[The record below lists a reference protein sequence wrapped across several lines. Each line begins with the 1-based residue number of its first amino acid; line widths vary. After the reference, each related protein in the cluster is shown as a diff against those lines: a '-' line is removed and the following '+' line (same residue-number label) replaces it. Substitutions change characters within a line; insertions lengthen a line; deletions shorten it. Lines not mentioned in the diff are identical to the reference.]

1 MSFKKCRDLILGAI
15 TLALSVFYLVFAQ
28 QIKTRPKITPSYSG
42 ARVIPNLLGVLLAVL
57 SLILIFQGIR
67 QLKKGSDDGKAAAK
81 GDTVAVVETIAVII
95 AYTLL
100 LQPLGFCLSTVLFL
114 FGMMM
119 VLAPADK
126 RNPVL
131 FIIVSVVFTA
141 FVFVAFRIG
150 LQQLL
155 PRGIIESLLGF

>member
-1 MSFKKCRDLILGAI
+1 MFRKCRDLIMGAVM
-15 TLALSVFYLVFAQ
+15 LALSAFYLIFTQ
-28 QIKTRPKITPSYSG
+28 QIKTRPKLTPPYAG
-42 ARVIPNLLGVLLAVL
+42 ARVIPNLLGIILAVL
-57 SLILIFQGIR
+57 SVILIVQGWR
-67 QLKKGSDDGKAAAK
+67 KLKAPQEAEEKGADVLA
-81 GDTVAVVETIAVII
+81 VAETFAVII
-95 AYTLL
+95 GYTVL
-100 LQPLGFCLSTVLFL
+100 LQPAGFILSTVIYLFAQ
-114 FGMMM
+114 MM

-131 FIIVSVVFTA
+131 FIIVSVTFTA

>member
-1 MSFKKCRDLILGAI
+1 MFRKCRDLIMGAVM
-15 TLALSVFYLVFAQ
+15 LALSVFYLIFTQ
-28 QIKTRPKITPSYSG
+28 QIKTRPKLTPPYAG
-42 ARVIPNLLGVLLAVL
+42 ARVIPNLLGIILAVL
-57 SLILIFQGIR
+57 SVILIVQGWR
-67 QLKKGSDDGKAAAK
+67 KLKAPAQAEEKGADVLA
-81 GDTVAVVETIAVII
+81 VAETFAVII
-95 AYTLL
+95 GYTVL
-100 LQPLGFCLSTVLFL
+100 LQSAGFILSTVVYLFAQ
-114 FGMMM
+114 MM

-131 FIIVSVVFTA
+131 FIIVSVAFTA

>member
-1 MSFKKCRDLILGAI
+1 MFRKCRDLIMGAVM
-15 TLALSVFYLVFAQ
+15 LALSAFYLLFTQ
-28 QIKTRPKITPSYSG
+28 QIKTRPKLTPPYAG
-42 ARVIPNLLGVLLAVL
+42 ARVIPNLLGVILAVL
-57 SLILIFQGIR
+57 SVILIVQGWR
-67 QLKKGSDDGKAAAK
+67 KLKAPVQAEEKGADVLA
-81 GDTVAVVETIAVII
+81 VAETFAVII
-95 AYTLL
+95 GYTVL
-100 LQPLGFCLSTVLFL
+100 LQPAGFILSTVIYLFAQ
-114 FGMMM
+114 MM

-131 FIIVSVVFTA
+131 FIIVSVAFTA

>member
-1 MSFKKCRDLILGAI
+1 MFRKCRDLIMGAVM
-15 TLALSVFYLVFAQ
+15 LALSVFYLIFTQ
-28 QIKTRPKITPSYSG
+28 QIKTRPKLTPPYAG
-42 ARVIPNLLGVLLAVL
+42 ARVIPNLLGVILAVL
-57 SLILIFQGIR
+57 SVILIVQGWR
-67 QLKKGSDDGKAAAK
+67 KLKAPQEAEEKGADVLA
-81 GDTVAVVETIAVII
+81 VAETFAVII
-95 AYTLL
+95 GYTVL
-100 LQPLGFCLSTVLFL
+100 LQSAGFILSTVVYLFAQ
-114 FGMMM
+114 MM

-131 FIIVSVVFTA
+131 FIIVSVAFTA

>member
-1 MSFKKCRDLILGAI
+1 MFRKCRDLIMGAVM
-15 TLALSVFYLVFAQ
+15 LALSVFYLIFTQ
-28 QIKTRPKITPSYSG
+28 QIKTRPKLTPPYAG
-42 ARVIPNLLGVLLAVL
+42 ARVIPGLLSVILAVL
-57 SLILIFQGIR
+57 SVILIVQGWR
-67 QLKKGSDDGKAAAK
+67 KLKAPQEAEEKGADVLA
-81 GDTVAVVETIAVII
+81 VAETFAVII
-95 AYTLL
+95 GYTVL
-100 LQPLGFCLSTVLFL
+100 LQPAGFILSTVIYLFAQ
-114 FGMMM
+114 MM

-131 FIIVSVVFTA
+131 FIIVSVAFTA

>member
-1 MSFKKCRDLILGAI
+1 MFRKCRDLIMGAVM
-15 TLALSVFYLVFAQ
+15 LALSAFYLIFIQ
-28 QIKTRPKITPSYSG
+28 QIKTRPKLTPPYAG
-42 ARVIPNLLGVLLAVL
+42 ARVIPNLLGIILAVL
-57 SLILIFQGIR
+57 SVILIVQGWR
-67 QLKKGSDDGKAAAK
+67 KLKAPEKAEEKGADVLA
-81 GDTVAVVETIAVII
+81 VAETFAVII
-95 AYTLL
+95 GYTVL
-100 LQPLGFCLSTVLFL
+100 LQPAGFILSTVVYLFAQ
-114 FGMMM
+114 MM

-131 FIIVSVVFTA
+131 FIIVSVAFTA

>member
-1 MSFKKCRDLILGAI
+1 MFRKCRDLIMGAVM
-15 TLALSVFYLVFAQ
+15 LALSAFYLIFTQ
-28 QIKTRPKITPSYSG
+28 QIKTRPKLTPPYAG
-42 ARVIPNLLGVLLAVL
+42 ARVIPNLLGVILAVL
-57 SLILIFQGIR
+57 SVILIVQGWR
-67 QLKKGSDDGKAAAK
+67 KLKAPQEAEEKGADVLA
-81 GDTVAVVETIAVII
+81 VAETFAVII
-95 AYTLL
+95 GYTVL
-100 LQPLGFCLSTVLFL
+100 LQPAGFILSTVVYLFAQ
-114 FGMMM
+114 MM

-131 FIIVSVVFTA
+131 FIIVSVAFTA

>member
-1 MSFKKCRDLILGAI
+1 MFRKCRDLIMGAVM
-15 TLALSVFYLVFAQ
+15 LALSVFYLIFTQ
-28 QIKTRPKITPSYSG
+28 QIKTRPKLTPPYAG
-42 ARVIPNLLGVLLAVL
+42 ARVIPNLLGIILAVL
-57 SLILIFQGIR
+57 SVILIVQGWR
-67 QLKKGSDDGKAAAK
+67 KLKAPQEAEEKGADVLA
-81 GDTVAVVETIAVII
+81 VAETFAVII
-95 AYTLL
+95 GYTVL
-100 LQPLGFCLSTVLFL
+100 LQPAGFILSTVVYLFAQR
-114 FGMMM
+114 M

-131 FIIVSVVFTA
+131 FIIVSVAFTA

>member
-1 MSFKKCRDLILGAI
+1 MFRKCRDLIMGAVM
-15 TLALSVFYLVFAQ
+15 LALSVFYLIFTQ
-28 QIKTRPKITPSYSG
+28 QIKTRPKLTPPYAG
-42 ARVIPNLLGVLLAVL
+42 ARVIPNLLGVILAVL
-57 SLILIFQGIR
+57 SVILIVQGWR
-67 QLKKGSDDGKAAAK
+67 KLKAPQEAEEKGADVLA
-81 GDTVAVVETIAVII
+81 VAETFAVII
-95 AYTLL
+95 GYTVL
-100 LQPLGFCLSTVLFL
+100 LQPAGFILSTVIYLFAQ
-114 FGMMM
+114 MM

-131 FIIVSVVFTA
+131 FIIVSVAFTA